1 LAVGDTFV
9 LGGLAVGKRL
19 ASRPMSCP
27 LLRVARPILS
37 LALLGLAFA
46 AQSGPAQAQGGLNDF
61 FSQLFAP
68 PQPSYVQSLVV
79 PRGGHMARPHRA
91 EPVLAPRR
99 AHLLRPRTTE
109 RVHEVRLPRAAPLRV
124 RHASLPLPATEPAGT
139 SRENKDKVS
148 WPGAS
153 EDKAQSTK
161 PIKIA
166 PREPDGDPAT
176 ALMKDPTLRR
186 GDIVVLPGGAKVFNG
201 GRTAPYRLSDF
212 DEVRSSKMLGDK
224 TRQALM
230 ATPLQS
236 APKPAQTEAATGAV
250 DQPRDK
256 AQSGEDQRVA
266 VTGSVPRRVGP

>member
-1 LAVGDTFV
+1 MP
-9 LGGLAVGKRL
+9 
-19 ASRPMSCP
+19 SS

-37 LALLGLAFA
+37 LALLELACV
-46 AQSGPAQAQGGLNDF
+46 AQSEPAQAQGGLNDF

-68 PQPSYVQSLVV
+68 PPQPSYVQPLVI
-79 PRGGHMARPHRA
+79 PRNGRMVGPHRA

-99 AHLLRPRTTE
+99 AHLLRPHPTE

-124 RHASLPLPATEPAGT
+124 RHASLPLPAKEQTGT
-139 SRENKDKVS
+139 SREKKDKVS
-148 WPGAS
+148 LPGAS

-161 PIKIA
+161 PIKLA
-166 PREPDGDPAT
+166 PREPDGDPVT

-186 GDIVVLPGGAKVFNG
+186 GDIVMLPGGAKVFKG

-212 DEVRSSKMLGDK
+212 EEVRSSKMLGDK
-224 TRQALM
+224 TRRTLM

-236 APKPAQTEAATGAV
+236 APKPAHAEAATAAV
-250 DQPRDK
+250 DQPREQ
-256 AQSGEDQRVA
+256 AQSREDQRVA